1 MYEFEADSDEFP
13 AKMEYASRF
22 SVGDLI
28 SMCNVLG
35 LVYNAD
41 KEGIRQKIVRSLT
54 DITSL
59 ILEQNG
65 SDTADD
71 DVDYRQETENNEVNN
86 IGNMNDDVEDAES
99 RVDEVEAASQTN
111 NLINSR
117 NTRKVQFT
125 LGFRD
130 VEETIRDFNGN
141 DDFPIERWVADFE
154 DAARLFGWED
164 IQKIIKGTC

>member
-1 MYEFEADSDEFP
+1 
-13 AKMEYASRF
+13 MEYAGRF

-35 LVYNAD
+35 LDYNGD
-41 KEGIRQKIVRSLT
+41 KEGLRQKIIRSLT

-59 ILEQNG
+59 IPQQND

-71 DVDYRQETENNEVNN
+71 DVDHRQETENIEANN
-86 IGNMNDDVEDAES
+86 IDNMNDDVEDAES
-99 RVDEVEAASQTN
+99 RVDEDEAASQAN

-130 VEETIRDFNGN
+130 VEETIREFNGN

-164 IQKIIKGTC
+164 I